1 MTQPPTDLLSN
12 FINSPSGSLV
22 LDGLQIGRVKF
33 GKITISDREGAFNA
47 QDFINTV
54 LNKTARIRSG
64 KHGTRY
70 SEALPPGSPARL
82 LAVEIGDFSK
92 HQQRRKLKSNT
103 IKDYARTLNLLLL
116 TCGDIPVSRIDHT
129 HVERLWDLLRWAPSA
144 LLQDEKLRAMT
155 VDEVIAL
162 GQANG
167 VQGVSEATLS
177 KHNLCLNN
185 FFLRLVATRA
195 IPGNPMVA
203 MGKIKKNLVIDP
215 KRGKKAERFLEES
228 ELQKIFEPETFLT
241 WAKKWPHRWWIPI
254 LALYSG
260 ARVNELA
267 QLKVHDIVNEDGV
280 WCIAIQLTV
289 DDDLAGNEHFKT
301 RQTVKGASALRR
313 IPIHQA
319 VLEAGFID
327 FVEDI
332 KACGHPRL
340 FPNLSAGTCEASGE
354 TSARYS
360 QGLVIQFSAYLKK
373 LGFGKGLGFHAFRHT
388 LASKLKHALVPQ
400 EDIAAITGH
409 SENKRFPVL
418 NLYQTTENP
427 EVRTRQVAALQRY
440 SPPVVLPKYE
450 RGQFKKQL
458 GKDAKFYP

>member
-47 QDFINTV
+47 QDLINTV

-70 SEALPPGSPARL
+70 SEPLPPGSPARL
-82 LAVEIGDFSK
+82 LSIEIGDFSK
-92 HQQRRKLKSNT
+92 HQQRRRLKSTT
-103 IKDYARTLNLLLL
+103 IKDYTRTLSLLLL

-129 HVERLWDLLRWAPSA
+129 HVERFWDLLRWAPSA

-162 GQANG
+162 GQASG

-195 IPGNPMVA
+195 IPGNPMAA

-280 WCIAIQLTV
+280 WCIAVQLTV
-289 DDDLAGNEHFKT
+289 DDDLAHNEHFKT

-319 VLEAGFID
+319 VLDAGFI
-327 FVEDI
+327 
-332 KACGHPRL
+332 
-340 FPNLSAGTCEASGE
+340 
-354 TSARYS
+354 
-360 QGLVIQFSAYLKK
+360 
-373 LGFGKGLGFHAFRHT
+373 
-388 LASKLKHALVPQ
+388 
-400 EDIAAITGH
+400 
-409 SENKRFPVL
+409 
-418 NLYQTTENP
+418 
-427 EVRTRQVAALQRY
+427 
-440 SPPVVLPKYE
+440 
-450 RGQFKKQL
+450 
-458 GKDAKFYP
+458 